1 MPKDYL
7 KNYIYVKVNLV
18 DLQKGLKCGVLIKNV
33 TVKKEPRLL
42 SFKQ

>member
-7 KNYIYVKVNLV
+7 KNYIYVKFNLV